1 MAGLFGKIFS
11 ILSGAPE
18 HAVSEGSESSGK
30 YLSQADD
37 PVDLLFVKKFTDG
50 GGFFVYCGSQEEI
63 VKNLGAA
70 AVECGQTKFFVPERP
85 LSPWFQQ
92 AGLEVIQDNP
102 LEATAMASTCHAAIA
117 QTGGIMISDLQ
128 TAGVKFAQLPNIH
141 IVFARVSQVVKSLS
155 DGMAAINKSH
165 REQRPRAIIT
175 LKGKM
180 DESVM
185 QAKVDPN
192 KERHLYFFLLEDPLF
207 PEST

>member
-1 MAGLFGKIFS
+1 MAGLFGKLLS

-18 HAVSEGSESSGK
+18 HSVSEGAENAGK
-30 YLSQADD
+30 YLATADD

-50 GGFFVYCGSQEEI
+50 GGLFVYCGSPEEI
-63 VKNLGAA
+63 VSNLAA
-70 AVECGQTKFFVPERP
+70 AAKECGQNQFFVPESG
-85 LSPWFQQ
+85 LIPWFQD
-92 AGLEVIQDNP
+92 AGLTVVKDNP
-102 LEATAMASTCHAAIA
+102 LEATAMASSCHAAIA

-128 TAGVKFAQLPNIH
+128 TAGLKFAQLPSIH
-141 IVFARVSQVVKSLS
+141 IVFARVSQVVNSLS

-192 KERHLYFFLLEDPLF
+192 KGRHLYFFLLEDPLF
-207 PEST
+207 PENS

>member
-1 MAGLFGKIFS
+1 MAGLFGKILS

-18 HAVSEGSESSGK
+18 HSVSEGHESTGK
-30 YLSQADD
+30 YLAKADD

-50 GGFFVYCGSQEEI
+50 GGLFIYCGSPEE
-63 VKNLGAA
+63 VLTNLSAA
-70 AVECGQTKFFVPERP
+70 AKECGQSQFFVPETG
-85 LSPWFQQ
+85 LIPWFQE
-92 AGLEVIQDNP
+92 AGLTVIKDNP
-102 LEATAMASTCHAAIA
+102 LEVSAMASSCHAAIA

-128 TAGVKFAQLPNIH
+128 TAGLKFAQLPSIH
-141 IVFARVSQVVKSLS
+141 IVFARVSQVVNSLS

-175 LKGKM
+175 LKGKL

-192 KERHLYFFLLEDPLF
+192 KGRHLYLFLLEDHLF
-207 PEST
+207 SEQA